1 MKWLQLIFDIFI
13 SVLSLEK
20 LKVLNFF
27 RFWTLRSKEFFLY
40 LSFLCIFSLCFFKSF
55 SSANQSRAS
64 FITSIKQS
72 LVQAQLKALSQGS
85 AKKQNSFFIRFLS
98 LVLSFFTPNP
108 LPLGSKRVLLPTLHE
123 GVFRW
128 KFTLKRMENWIFWP
142 VKNVENWPQN
152 LMVFPK
158 LGVRTT

>member
-98 LVLSFFTPNP
+98 LVLSFFTPYP
-108 LPLGSKRVLLPTLHE
+108 LPREKRGLLQAHCTKVFHEVKSSINEWKIGFLASKID
-123 GVFRW
+123 
-128 KFTLKRMENWIFWP
+128 LKIV
-142 VKNVENWPQN
+142 VKI
-152 LMVFPK
+152 
-158 LGVRTT
+158 G

>member
-1 MKWLQLIFDIFI
+1 MAISFELFRGGCLSVIFSYLFY
-13 SVLSLEK
+13 LWKNL
-20 LKVLNFF
+20 

-98 LVLSFFTPNP
+98 LVLSFFTPYP
-108 LPLGSKRVLLPTLHE
+108 LPREKRGLLQAHCTK
-123 GVFRW
+123 VFRYENDW
-128 KFTLKRMENWIFWP
+128 KIGFFGLKID
-142 VKNVENWPQN
+142 
-152 LMVFPK
+152 
-158 LGVRTT
+158 